1 MKCLADCGSDSACA
15 SNCTRDQ
22 VACSN
27 ACPCGA
33 DCPEGCDGMCSNPFC
48 KSVMVLH
55 TYDYPVPRTPP
66 VKVDYLG
73 HEYRDFNFEMNE
85 VAVRM
90 SCMTEYNGEHFIFGG
105 DVGDPATGDATGFI
119 YQMAKIDGCGLKKL
133 PDLPFSFT
141 QVGETVARISHT
153 VWPIRLILDVI
164 IFVSIS
170 LLIKCI

>member
-1 MKCLADCGSDSACA
+1 
-15 SNCTRDQ
+15 
-22 VACSN
+22 
-27 ACPCGA
+27 
-33 DCPEGCDGMCSNPFC
+33 
-48 KSVMVLH
+48 MVLH

-85 VAVRM
+85 VEVRM

-141 QVGETVARISHT
+141 QVG
-153 VWPIRLILDVI
+153 
-164 IFVSIS
+164 SIS
-170 LLIKCI
+170 LLISLLSVFKGTCGTYQWTTDIKKVVLCFDFITSVPVNSPRNCHTWDGETFEGEFQKKNFF